1 MFQKQNEPGEHC
13 CINIG
18 RSYLIFLITDQ
29 LEVATQELNILEVTI
44 LEVTILEVTTQE
56 DPPDILK
63 ESHLQQ
69 LMVCQ
74 LALLLCTTWSRGARA
89 TMRRW
94 EASVKPV

>member
-1 MFQKQNEPGEHC
+1 MFQKQNEPGEYC
-13 CINIG
+13 CIDTG

-29 LEVATQELNILEVTI
+29 LEVATQELNILEVI
-44 LEVTILEVTTQE
+44 ILEVTTQE
-56 DPPDILK
+56 DPLDILK

-74 LALLLCTTWSRGARA
+74 LALLLCTAWSRGARA
-89 TMRRW
+89 TRRRW

>member
-1 MFQKQNEPGEHC
+1 MFQKQNEPGENC
-13 CINIG
+13 CIDTG

-29 LEVATQELNILEVTI
+29 LEVATQELNILEVTL
-44 LEVTILEVTTQE
+44 LEVTILVE
-56 DPPDILK
+56 DLPGILK

-74 LALLLCTTWSRGARA
+74 LALLLCTVWSRGARD
-89 TMRRW
+89 TRRRW